1 MVFLCL
7 SLNFFHLM
15 VKENQKPSELLDTD
29 LGMTLMMWR
38 LWSTSRSI
46 GQMSAVWYG
55 NYGNGPGKNP
65 SCKERKRVMAV
76 QESQDYLHDFPTL
89 GKSMSEVVTFSS
101 VCNKALS
108 LSFHALRLLSV
119 QCLELCHVGRRSS
132 LQRENNFHISRS
144 QHFPCHREGH

>member
-7 SLNFFHLM
+7 SLNFFHRM
-15 VKENQKPSELLDTD
+15 VKENQKPSELLDNE
-29 LGMTLMMWR
+29 LGMTLMMWS

-55 NYGNGPGKNP
+55 NGPGKNP
-65 SCKERKRVMAV
+65 SFKESKWVMAV

-101 VCNKALS
+101 VCHKALS
-108 LSFHALRLLSV
+108 LSFHALSLLSV
-119 QCLELCHVGRRSS
+119 QCLELCHVGKRSS
-132 LQRENNFHISRS
+132 LQWENNFHISRS